1 MPYTRRLRRIPLAY
15 SRSARSPVPA
25 FKKDC
30 GDSVAAAGDIL
41 YYKSRRGIY
50 AYDGSLPT
58 FVGDALGTDVYDCA
72 VGGALGE
79 KYYVSMRGS
88 NGRYSL
94 FVYDSRKRLWHREDN
109 TAVRQFASIEGELY
123 YTEQNNKAVIRSVGG
138 SGITDSEPVRWYAV
152 SGAISGSM
160 GEHEYLSRLILRIAA
175 DQGASVGIS
184 VRYDSRGGVA
194 GARNGWCRRAEKHY
208 PPDPAAQMRPSAP
221 ASERTRLCKG

>member
-1 MPYTRRLRRIPLAY
+1 
-15 SRSARSPVPA
+15 
-25 FKKDC
+25 
-30 GDSVAAAGDIL
+30 
-41 YYKSRRGIY
+41 
-50 AYDGSLPT
+50 
-58 FVGDALGTDVYDCA
+58 
-72 VGGALGE
+72 
-79 KYYVSMRGS
+79 MRGS

-184 VRYDSRGGVA
+184 VRYDSRGEWQELGTV
-194 GARNGWCRRAEKHY
+194 GADEPRSITLPILPRRCDHLHLRLSGRGYARIT
-208 PPDPAAQMRPSAP
+208 MLTMI
-221 ASERTRLCKG
+221 SERGSIY